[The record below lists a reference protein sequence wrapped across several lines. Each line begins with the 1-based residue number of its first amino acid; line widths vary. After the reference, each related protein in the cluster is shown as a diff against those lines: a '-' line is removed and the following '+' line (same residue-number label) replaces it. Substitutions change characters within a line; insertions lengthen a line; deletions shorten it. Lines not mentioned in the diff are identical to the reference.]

1 MCRPSPPTSPSLDSL
16 LFVSDINVSRGDSN
30 IGGCARPQV
39 ARHPAPRGPQYHQF
53 YLSNMAILP
62 STLPTITF
70 NSLIILARRLI
81 PNLRVSYRKRLY
93 DSKSTSTPLLITPAS
108 RSREFARPMSQIIA
122 RTITRETFIADN
134 LTKIAVELPTM
145 FVFGDDGE
153 TVKEVPVPAS
163 IKATG
168 TLPEGFT
175 IGIVF
180 SQTG

>member
-1 MCRPSPPTSPSLDSL
+1 
-16 LFVSDINVSRGDSN
+16 
-30 IGGCARPQV
+30 
-39 ARHPAPRGPQYHQF
+39 
-53 YLSNMAILP
+53 
-62 STLPTITF
+62 
-70 NSLIILARRLI
+70 
-81 PNLRVSYRKRLY
+81 
-93 DSKSTSTPLLITPAS
+93 
-108 RSREFARPMSQIIA
+108 MSQIIA

-134 LTKIAVELPTM
+134 LTKIVVELPTM